1 MRACR
6 ALGALTLLVLAVL
19 AFTPVTDA
27 LLPPP
32 PPPPRPAQAIV
43 VLGSY
48 MGTDGTLSAAS
59 LQRAVRGIQ
68 LYRRGLAPLL
78 VMAGAQQGPRA
89 EAEVRADLAR
99 EFGVPAAAILTEGGG
114 RTTREEAL
122 RMRRLLR
129 PRGVSDLLLVTSADH
144 MPRAREE
151 FEREGFTVAPVPVA
165 GLRGSVDRPEDRLGQ
180 ARRWAQEL
188 GARLYYR
195 ARAALS

>member
-1 MRACR
+1 MTFFRR
-6 ALGALTLLVLAVL
+6 LGAATLLLLAVL
-19 AFTPVTDA
+19 AFTPLSDLTQ
-27 LLPPP
+27 PPAP
-32 PPPPRPAQAIV
+32 PSPRPADAVV

-78 VMAGAQQGPRA
+78 VMAGAQQGPLA
-89 EAEVRADLAR
+89 EAEVRAALAR
-99 EFGVPAAAILTEGGG
+99 EFGVPGEAVLAEAGGK
-114 RTTREEAL
+114 TTHDEAL
-122 RMRRLLR
+122 RIHRLLQA
-129 PRGVSDLLLVTSADH
+129 RGVNDLLLVTSMEH

-151 FEREGFTVAPVPVA
+151 FERQGFTVAPAPVT
-165 GLRGSVDRPEDRLGQ
+165 GIRTSVDRPEDRLGQ

-195 ARAALS
+195 VAAALS

>member
-6 ALGALTLLVLAVL
+6 ALGALTLAVLAVL
-19 AFTPVTDA
+19 AFTPLTD
-27 LLPPP
+27 LLEAPAA
-32 PPPPRPAQAIV
+32 PPPRPAQAIV

-78 VMAGAQQGPRA
+78 VMAGAQQGPLA
-89 EAEVRADLAR
+89 EAEVRAALAR
-99 EFGVPAAAILTEGGG
+99 EFGVPGEAVLAEAGGK
-114 RTTREEAL
+114 TTHDEAL
-122 RMRRLLR
+122 RIHRLLQA
-129 PRGVSDLLLVTSADH
+129 RGVNDLLLVTSMEH

-151 FEREGFTVAPVPVA
+151 FERQGFTVAPAPVT
-165 GLRGSVDRPEDRLGQ
+165 GIRTSVDRPEDRLGQ

-195 ARAALS
+195 VAAVLS

>member
-1 MRACR
+1 MKACR
-6 ALGALTLLVLAVL
+6 VLGALTLAVLAVL
-19 AFTPVTDA
+19 AFTPLTD
-27 LLPPP
+27 LLEPPAA
-32 PPPPRPAQAIV
+32 PPPRTAQAIV

-78 VMAGAQQGPRA
+78 VMAGAQQGPLA
-89 EAEVRADLAR
+89 EAEVRAALAR
-99 EFGVPAAAILTEGGG
+99 EFGVPGEAVLAEAGGK
-114 RTTREEAL
+114 TTHDEAL
-122 RMRRLLR
+122 RIHRLLQA
-129 PRGVSDLLLVTSADH
+129 RGVNDLLLVTSMEH

-151 FEREGFTVAPVPVA
+151 FERQGFTVAPAPVT
-165 GLRGSVDRPEDRLGQ
+165 GIRTSVDRPEDRLGQ

-195 ARAALS
+195 VAAALS